1 MHSTKSQF
9 TEKSAAYPG
18 VEYTIRTL
26 NAVARAERDA
36 TIMQERLEYSRI
48 TSERATQF
56 KALVGDEGSIEDRN
70 ARANALPLEKRLA
83 IIELDERADVI
94 YQRHIV
100 PATIRAAFVSISG
113 YELDGDPAPTA
124 DALIA
129 AAPDVLLA
137 EIHAACVRG
146 SSLTE
151 AEAKN

>member
-9 TEKSAAYPG
+9 IEKSTAFPG
-18 VEYTIRTL
+18 VEFTIRTL
-26 NAVARAERDA
+26 NTIARAERDA
-36 TIMQERLEYSRI
+36 SIMDQRLEYSRL

-70 ARANALPLEKRLA
+70 ARANALPLDKRLA
-83 IIELDERADVI
+83 IIELDERADAI

-113 YELDGDPAPTA
+113 YELDGDSAPGV

-129 AAPDVLLA
+129 GAPDELLA

-146 SSLTE
+146 SSLTGE
-151 AEAKN
+151 EAKN